1 MPVERFN
8 IYTIKGRAIL
18 ERGKKEIID
27 WDDDGMPIQG
37 MTYSI
42 DLSNEFERMQLLKNE
57 DDIEKDDTA
66 LFYQIREVLSEA
78 PYKCED
84 VHSDANCLKDKIFIV
99 DFENFFSTIGTL
111 GDNKYIQYRKEVNVI
126 LDKRREELEKF
137 GEITLEGVFDSNVD
151 LGMIKTRYP
160 LPKAPE
166 FGPAEMIHFMF
177 EKGIEVIFNG
187 KARKYVP
194 FDKSQSMARNSK
206 ITFIAASLMTDVDT
220 RLLLG
225 SKQVGSFYL
234 SKYYS
239 YKGLYLSS
247 GKRISSTDVLL
258 DEETVVVLPDGP
270 VYPGDDESVKRVAIP
285 NVKYITNN
293 EELGVDGEVIIEPEK
308 TETIIIDSVMDGEGI
323 ISMDYSEKINTELWG
338 KEEKNKAT
346 SFQIRM
352 PYIKGMVHSMDIN
365 GFLDE
370 FCEKE
375 AEQILIKDCF
385 GIERDLRKAK
395 LIITQ
400 SMYKAY
406 VGEGKDWF
414 SDMEKKSDSEDPIK
428 NYFRGFKQYN
438 HALYISG
445 TNLPY
450 KNRCVTTLNYQFLN
464 TLKLKEEELSNLID
478 KHMYYVNHPVEYLKR
493 NTFTFNLKDDEKT
506 CDNEASGK
514 EENTIDSDME
524 VNNKKIENES
534 KEDEGKLKN
543 EVPSWITVLLNNEES
558 IHNPYIKEK
567 VEAMKKSLIKDI
579 GYGRILVKGEVRYL
593 SRDILYFLH
602 NILKHIK
609 DIKIEEERMKT
620 LSKEIENLE
629 DCFYMPANKIGL
641 VKKQHYPIL
650 RSPHL
655 SRNEQCVLKAFKPTK
670 NSLRYKYLGHLE
682 GVVMVAYNSLA
693 PDILGG
699 ADFDGDIV
707 KVFAADELRNAV
719 LRGVYGMESDYK
731 IGKNYKRKLPI
742 VRITPLKSQN
752 AKIEVW
758 DMSIFRDTLKV
769 DYVTIYN
776 TFSNKVGQISNMA
789 IRIGKQQYWSEE
801 KSEDNNVCCEM
812 CTILTGLEI
821 DACKTGIHPN
831 FDSILQS
838 VKRNRVTYIER
849 FKPTLEQLQYMSW
862 KNFEAKKTK
871 RAKIPKT
878 TYSYKIQKKNILKA
892 ESGATYILQQL
903 VFEFMKRATEY
914 GENLEDKTKVDYVL
928 FEFEKN
934 QDWEKQFKED
944 DKKDEIQR
952 LKNLLKAHQYATKL
966 VKNYYNKFLAEN
978 QSKWRYKIQK
988 IWIGQDRGSRENIIE
1003 YGAQYQK
1010 ILSRIKEYMKNEPY
1024 DVYLEK
1030 LKNSEWPYLYHKEDK
1045 IKFLAKFFKIKK
1057 KKLDEKLVDKLCNFS
1072 DKGYNL
1078 LYLFLREAKDSDTFM
1093 TFKEAKDSDTFIPFE
1108 EAVAKHIKKEELL
1121 FEDKSKEL
1129 ENKQLK
1135 SYLDEMLKKVYK
1147 DKNNE
1152 KKCLSIYLKEKLK
1165 QESFE
1170 LMYYISKN
1178 TQILRDYFWEY
1189 YNSEEMEKQ
1198 MVKKEKKEC

>member
-1 MPVERFN
+1 MVLERFN
-8 IYTIKGRAIL
+8 IYTLKGRAIL
-18 ERGKKEIID
+18 ERAKKEMF
-27 WDDDGMPIQG
+27 WDEAPMEGMS
-37 MTYSI
+37 YSI
-42 DLSNEFERMQLLKNE
+42 DLSNDFERMQLLKNE
-57 DDIEKDDTA
+57 DDIDKEDTA
-66 LFYQIREVLSEA
+66 LFYQIREVLNAKEHIESRNKKNA
-78 PYKCED
+78 HED
-84 VHSDANCLKDKIFIV
+84 VNCLSDKIFIV
-99 DFENFFSTIGTL
+99 DFENLFSHIGEL
-111 GDNKYIQYRKEVNVI
+111 GENKYLQYKKEVFKI
-126 LDKRREELEKF
+126 KEKRDKALKELIEMSGFGDSDYHNIVERE
-137 GEITLEGVFDSNVD
+137 
-151 LGMIKTRYP
+151 YP
-160 LPKAPE
+160 MPKAPK
-166 FGPAEMIHFMF
+166 FGYTEMIHFMF
-177 EKGIEVIFNG
+177 EYGIEVIFNG
-187 KARKYVP
+187 KARNYVP

-206 ITFIAASLMTDVDT
+206 ITFIEVSLMTDVNT

-352 PYIKGMVHSMDIN
+352 PFIKGMVHSMDIN

-478 KHMYYVNHPVEYLKR
+478 KHMYYVNYPVEYLKR
-493 NTFTFNLKDDEKT
+493 NTFTFNLKADEKT

-752 AKIEVW
+752 AKIKGW
-758 DMSIFRDTLKV
+758 DMSIVRVTPRV

-776 TFSNKVGQISNMA
+776 TFSNKVGQISNLA
-789 IRIGKQQYWSEE
+789 IRIGEQQYWSGE
-801 KSEDNNVCCEM
+801 KIEDNNVCCEM

-821 DACKTGIHPN
+821 DACKTGIHPK
-831 FDSILQS
+831 FDSILKS
-838 VKRNRVTYIER
+838 INGNKGDYLTY
-849 FKPTLEQLQYMSW
+849 FKTKLDKLQYMTW
-862 KNFEAKKTK
+862 NNFETNKTK
-871 RAKIPKT
+871 TNKTKT
-878 TYSYKIQKKNILKA
+878 TYKYKVQNKSKFKA
-892 ESGATYILQQL
+892 ESGSTYILQQL
-903 VFEFMKRATEY
+903 AFEFMKRATEY
-914 GENLEDKTKVDYVL
+914 SENLEDKTKVDYVL

-934 QDWEKQFKED
+934 QDWEKQFKK
-944 DKKDEIQR
+944 DKIQKI
-952 LKNLLKAHQYATKL
+952 KNLLKAHQYATKL
-966 VKNYYNKFLAEN
+966 VRNYNKKFLAQN
-978 QSKWRYKIQK
+978 QSKWRYKILK
-988 IWIGQDRGSRENIIE
+988 VWLSQDKGSREYIIE
-1003 YGAQYQK
+1003 YGAQYLK
-1010 ILSRIKEYMKNEPY
+1010 ILSKIQEYIKK
-1024 DVYLEK
+1024 DGDSYLEK
-1030 LKNSEWPYLYHKEDK
+1030 LKNSEWPYLYYKKDK
-1045 IKFLAKFFKIKK
+1045 IEFLEKIFDIPKEE
-1057 KKLDEKLVDKLCNFS
+1057 LDQTLIEKLCDFS

-1078 LYLFLREAKDSDTFM
+1078 LYLFLREAQNTSVFM
-1093 TFKEAKDSDTFIPFE
+1093 SFE
-1108 EAVAKHIKKEELL
+1108 DAVEKHKNKEEVL

-1129 ENKQLK
+1129 ENKQLRE
-1135 SYLDEMLKKVYK
+1135 YLDDMLKKVYE
-1147 DKNNE
+1147 DKGDARQ
-1152 KKCLSIYLKEKLK
+1152 CLSSYLKE
-1165 QESFE
+1165 QIGDNSFE
-1170 LMYYISKN
+1170 LMYYVSKN

-1189 YNSEEMEKQ
+1189 YSSEEVEKRIRKG
-1198 MVKKEKKEC
+1198 V